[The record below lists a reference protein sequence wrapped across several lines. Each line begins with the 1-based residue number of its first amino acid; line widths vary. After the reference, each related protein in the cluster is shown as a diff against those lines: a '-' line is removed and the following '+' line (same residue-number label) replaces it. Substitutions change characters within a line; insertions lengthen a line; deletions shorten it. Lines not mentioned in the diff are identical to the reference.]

1 MERSSTELFVM
12 KIEETSLLFDFNS
25 KLFLVTRRVPFETVE
40 CVVTGDELLTEEL
53 TKVAVVWLVCER

>member
-25 KLFLVTRRVPFETVE
+25 KLFLVTRSVPFETVE

-53 TKVAVVWLVCER
+53 TKVAIVWLVCER